1 MDGIQELSYAS
12 EGTGYFI
19 EKGNKG
25 LVKTEVS
32 GKKWMFQ
39 KAWQDLD
46 AGTTEL
52 KDWLQ
57 QEFIDLTATEEDT
70 IFAHKKIDNSR
81 EFYFRIATQTDGYSC
96 ELIEKTT
103 LSYGTPILLSRENTG
118 GANF

>member
-39 KAWQDLD
+39 KALQDLD

-57 QEFIDLTATEEDT
+57 QKFIDLTATEEDT